1 MADTYGL
8 MVEYMKVIGLIIKC
22 MAAENTNGKM
32 DVVMKANITMI
43 KNMDLVYT
51 LG

>member
-22 MAAENTNGKM
+22 MAVENTNGRM
-32 DVVMKANITMI
+32 GEVMKGNITMI
-43 KNMDLVYT
+43 KNMDLVYI